1 MTAISLSR
9 GLRRTSPSEWSE
21 LRTLRSAWITNAED
35 AVSTMMLALVA
46 FAYDTN
52 RWGEMS
58 AAERDMFDPV
68 SKSLVGVLLA
78 ALVLGALAV
87 QSVISGT
94 RQT

>member
-1 MTAISLSR
+1 M
-9 GLRRTSPSEWSE
+9 
-21 LRTLRSAWITNAED
+21 
-35 AVSTMMLALVA
+35 STMMVALAA
-46 FAYDTN
+46 FGYDMN

-58 AAERDMFDPV
+58 GAERDTFYPV

-78 ALVLGALAV
+78 ALVLVALAV